1 MKTVQLLMLSSIL
14 TLGLFSACSK
24 DDKSS
29 SKDYTH
35 LYYMDSYDEMLYK
48 MSIDTLTLSP
58 VKDIVD
64 LTGYGAGLVYN
75 SKNDKIYF
83 SEIVDT
89 LSVGKIWSINPD
101 GTEPKA
107 LVSGL
112 LEPWGL
118 AVDSKNSKIYWGD
131 DNGNV
136 SRSNLDGTS
145 VETGIFNVAGGG
157 IRAIAIDSK
166 NNKLYFFDVQHNN
179 LYKSDLD
186 GTNATVIIEGYYG
199 YAICVD
205 EDNSKIYFDA
215 QTDDESVSAL
225 YRANLDGTEP
235 TLIDD
240 TQSRIFGIAIDSK
253 NSKVYWSGRDSY
265 EIYKA
270 NLNGTSKETIASDLG
285 VPRGIILR

>member
-1 MKTVQLLMLSSIL
+1 MKTVQLLMLASIL

-24 DDKSS
+24 DDNSS
-29 SKDYTH
+29 SKDYTDVF
-35 LYYMDSYDEMLYK
+35 YMDSYDSILYK
-48 MSIDTLTLSP
+48 MPLQNLTLSP
-58 VKDIVD
+58 VKDLVSM
-64 LTGYGAGLVYN
+64 TGYGAGLVYN

-89 LSVGKIWSINPD
+89 LSEGKIWSINPD

-131 DNGNV
+131 DNGKV
-136 SRSNLDGTS
+136 SRSNLDGSS
-145 VETGIFNVAGGG
+145 VEAGIFTVDGGG

-166 NNKLYFFDVQHNN
+166 NSKLYFFDVQHNS
-179 LYKSDLD
+179 LYKSNLD
-186 GTNATVIIEGYYG
+186 GTNASVILDGYYG
-199 YAICVD
+199 YAIAVD
-205 EDNSKIYFDA
+205 EANGKIYFDA

-225 YRANLDGTEP
+225 YRANLDGSSP
-235 TLIDD
+235 TLVDN

-253 NSKVYWSGRDSY
+253 NSKVYWTGRDTY

-270 NLNGTSKETIASDLG
+270 NLNGTNKETLASDLG